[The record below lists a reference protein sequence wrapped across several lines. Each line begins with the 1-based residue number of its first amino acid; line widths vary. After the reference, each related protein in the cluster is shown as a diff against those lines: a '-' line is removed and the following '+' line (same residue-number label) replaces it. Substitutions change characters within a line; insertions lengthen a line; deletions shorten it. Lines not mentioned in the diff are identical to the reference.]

1 MVLWMMGAKIGP
13 QSDPRSELIGLGCN
27 STCEHSISG
36 NTVTLF
42 HRPVVDIVMLLL
54 ITVLITFGP
63 HPDYDICRCHMQRAV
78 APAFLSGPFNFNLN
92 LLRGWGEER
101 ALLKCSGEMRTLAQ
115 RAEP

>member
-1 MVLWMMGAKIGP
+1 MSAFDHVLNELWRASGADSPSTACVDQIPLKGWCERMGTKIGP

-54 ITVLITFGP
+54 ITVFITYLWP
-63 HPDYDICRCHMQRAV
+63 
-78 APAFLSGPFNFNLN
+78 S
-92 LLRGWGEER
+92 
-101 ALLKCSGEMRTLAQ
+101 S
-115 RAEP
+115 